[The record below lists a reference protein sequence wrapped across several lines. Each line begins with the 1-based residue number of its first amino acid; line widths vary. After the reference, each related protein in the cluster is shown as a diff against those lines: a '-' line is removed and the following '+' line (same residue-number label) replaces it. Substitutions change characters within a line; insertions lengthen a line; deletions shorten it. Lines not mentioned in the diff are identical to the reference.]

1 VEYLLMARRDITA
14 TVTAQTSPV
23 TGIYLMGVSAPKI
36 AAQARPGQFC
46 MLQTVGNIHDPL
58 LRRPLSIH
66 RTEADGTVHFL
77 YRKTGRGTELLS
89 MLKAGDSVKILGP
102 LGNGFNWNQDI
113 RCILVGGGMG
123 IAPLLFLADS
133 MAQKDGDIIVILG
146 AATAGELACLDS
158 FRAVCRAN
166 RLRTATEDGSL
177 GHRGL
182 VTDLLNHALEN
193 QEQAET
199 GAGTTVMACGPWPM
213 MKAVANI
220 CASRNIRCQVSLEA
234 HMACGTGLCL
244 GCAVPTANSAGGYI
258 HVCKEGPVT
267 DAKNIKW

>member
-1 VEYLLMARRDITA
+1 MARRDITA
-14 TVTAQTSPV
+14 TVTAQSSPG
-23 TGIYLMGVSAPKI
+23 TGIYLMGVRAPEI
-36 AAQARPGQFC
+36 AAQASPGQFC
-46 MLQTVGNIHDPL
+46 MLQHVGTIHDPL

-66 RTEADGTVHFL
+66 RTEEDGTVHFL

-89 MLKAGDSVKILGP
+89 MLKTGDSVKILGP
-102 LGNGFNWNQDI
+102 LGNGFTWNRDI

-123 IAPLLFLADS
+123 IAPLLFLADRIV
-133 MAQKDGDIIVILG
+133 QKGGDLLVILG

-158 FRAVCRAN
+158 FRAVCRSDM
-166 RLRTATEDGSL
+166 LLTATEDGSL

-182 VTDLLNHALEN
+182 VTDLLNDALDS
-193 QEQAET
+193 QKLQVT
-199 GAGTTVMACGPWPM
+199 GTADTTVMACGPWPM
-213 MKAVANI
+213 MRAVANI
-220 CASRNIRCQVSLEA
+220 CTRRNVRCQVSLEA

>member
-1 VEYLLMARRDITA
+1 MARRDITA
-14 TVTAQTSPV
+14 TVTSQTSPV
-23 TGIYLMGVSAPKI
+23 TGIYLMGVKAPEI
-36 AAQARPGQFC
+36 AAQASPGQFC
-46 MLQTVGNIHDPL
+46 MLQHVGAIHDPL

-66 RTEADGTVHFL
+66 RTEEDGAVHFL

-89 MLKAGDSVKILGP
+89 LLKEGDSVKILGP
-102 LGNGFNWNQDI
+102 LGNGFTWNREI
-113 RCILVGGGMG
+113 RCVLVGGGMG
-123 IAPLLFLADS
+123 IAPLLFLADRIV
-133 MAQKDGDIIVILG
+133 QKGGDLLVILG
-146 AATAGELACLDS
+146 AATAGDLACLDS
-158 FRAVCRAN
+158 FRAVCRAG
-166 RLRTATEDGSL
+166 RLLTTTEDGSL

-182 VTDLLNHALEN
+182 VTDLLTDTFDN

-213 MKAVANI
+213 MKAVADI
-220 CASRNIRCQVSLEA
+220 CTHKSIRCEVSLEA

>member
-1 VEYLLMARRDITA
+1 MARRDITA
-14 TVTAQTSPV
+14 TVTVQTSPV
-23 TGIYLMGVSAPKI
+23 TGIYLM
-36 AAQARPGQFC
+36 
-46 MLQTVGNIHDPL
+46 
-58 LRRPLSIH
+58 IH
-66 RTEADGTVHFL
+66 RTEEDGTVHFL

-102 LGNGFNWNQDI
+102 LGNGFTWNQDI

-123 IAPLLFLADS
+123 IAPLLFLAES
-133 MAQKDGDIIVILG
+133 IAQKGGDLVVILG

-158 FRAVCRAN
+158 YRAVCPSDMV
-166 RLRTATEDGSL
+166 LTATEDGSL

-182 VTDLLNHALEN
+182 VTDLLNNALDS
-193 QEQAET
+193 QKQKA
-199 GAGTTVMACGPWPM
+199 AGTAGDTVMACGPWPM
-213 MKAVANI
+213 MRAVANI
-220 CASRNIRCQVSLEA
+220 CAHRNIRCQVSLEA